1 MRNSGMLTGG
11 LTVFGR
17 SRCIASET
25 RRDSRH
31 SAEDQYWQNLDARA
45 DACAAVRETER
56 HVNQLL
62 HSGAGDL
69 TANND
74 HAVAS
79 ITQ

>member
-1 MRNSGMLTGG
+1 MHRK
-11 LTVFGR
+11 
-17 SRCIASET
+17 
-25 RRDSRH
+25 RDKEDSQH
-31 SAEDQYWQNLDARA
+31 SAEDQYWQSLDAARLA
-45 DACAAVRETER
+45 TAQQCKKTER
-56 HVNQLL
+56 HLDQLL